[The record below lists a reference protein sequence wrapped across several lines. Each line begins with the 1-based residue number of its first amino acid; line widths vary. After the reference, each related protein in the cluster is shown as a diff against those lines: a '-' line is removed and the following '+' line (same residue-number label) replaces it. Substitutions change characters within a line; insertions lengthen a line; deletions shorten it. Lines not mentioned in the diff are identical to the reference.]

1 MTSRLGP
8 RIVVALDYPDFSS
21 ALKLVDRLEPAAC
34 RLKVGMEL
42 FTAEGPRAVAGLVEK
57 GFDVFLDMKFHDIPN
72 TVAGAVRSAAEL
84 GVWMVNVHGLGG
96 SRMLTAAREAIEG
109 YSRRPLLIAV
119 TVLTSMERTDLA
131 ELGLDAEPS
140 ETVLRLAALA
150 QRAGLDGV
158 VCSAQEA
165 PLLRQHC
172 AGDFRLV
179 TPGVRP
185 ASAAADDQRRVMT
198 PAVALANGSD
208 YLVVGRP
215 ITQAPDPL
223 AALVALREEIG
234 ET

>member
-1 MTSRLGP
+1 MTTPLGP
-8 RIVVALDYPDFSS
+8 RIVVALDYHDLSA
-21 ALKLVDRLEPAAC
+21 ALKLVDRLDPSAC

-42 FTAEGPRAVAGLVEK
+42 FTAHGPSAVAALVDK

-96 SRMLTAAREAIEG
+96 SRMLVAAREALEE
-109 YSRRPLLIAV
+109 YSQRPLLIAV
-119 TVLTSMERTDLA
+119 TVLTSMERADLA
-131 ELGLDAEPS
+131 EVGVAAEPS
-140 ETVLRLAALA
+140 QTVLRLAALA
-150 QRAGLDGV
+150 QSAGLDGV

-172 AGDFRLV
+172 ANDFRLV

-185 ASAAADDQRRVMT
+185 ATARADDQRRVMT
-198 PAVALANGSD
+198 PAAALANGAD

-223 AALVALREEIG
+223 AALVALRREIG